1 MATSTLPALLLLGS
15 YHMGNFNRDLFN
27 LQTDDSR
34 LLRRQKEIE
43 ECANLLQAFQP
54 TKVAIE
60 VQIERD
66 KEINEAYQQY
76 RNGSHALADDERQQ
90 LGFRIAAALGHEH
103 IYLIDWNEPIGM
115 GLGWVARYAQ
125 ECEPE
130 VYKAIQ
136 EISEQ
141 NHANLQ
147 AMYEHASIRN
157 MLLWFNQPEQLQA
170 SHRVYMHFIRLG
182 EEKYYPGIE
191 WVQGWYGRNM
201 RIFVNLTRIT
211 KPGDRILVIYGQG
224 HIPLLTQF
232 VRDSGFYTLE
242 TVESYLG
249 ETIHSS

>member
-1 MATSTLPALLLLGS
+1 MTIATLPGLLLLGS

-27 LQTDDSR
+27 LRTEDAR
-34 LLRRQKEIE
+34 LLQYQKEIE

-60 VQIERD
+60 VQTERD
-66 KEINEAYQQY
+66 KETNETYQQY
-76 RNGSHALADDERQQ
+76 RHGSHALTDDERQQ
-90 LGFRIAAALGHEH
+90 LGFRVAAALGHER
-103 IYLIDWNEPIGM
+103 IYPIDWNEPIGM

-147 AMYEHASIRN
+147 AMYERASICDILCWLNR
-157 MLLWFNQPEQLQA
+157 PEQLQA
-170 SHRVYMHFIRLG
+170 NHRVYMHFMRLG

-201 RIFVNLTRIT
+201 RIFVNLMRIT
-211 KPGDRILVIYGQG
+211 EPGDRILVIYGQG

-232 VRDSGFYTLE
+232 VRDSGFYALE

-249 ETIHSS
+249 KTSYGS